1 MNSPEGIQPT
11 EDDGEWVAEA
21 LDGLAPLETIDPIWQ
36 FEGVRDQ
43 GEHAVNKYREKGSNL
58 VVLVAI
64 NPVGIKGSDEKK
76 VSYHVTV
83 CREQDGKIKK
93 PNAAD
98 ISRARQSFFLRDLT
112 SEEKV
117 HEGTVGDSRAHHI
130 VALVEHKTR
139 IAKPSGGFF

>member
-1 MNSPEGIQPT
+1 MTDGILPT
-11 EDDGEWVAEA
+11 EEDGDWVAET
-21 LDGLAPLETIDPIWQ
+21 LDGLAPLDGIDHVWQ

-64 NPVGIKGSDEKK
+64 NPIQVKGDEEKK

-93 PNAAD
+93 PNEAD
-98 ISRARQSFFLRDLT
+98 INRARRSFFLRDLT
-112 SEEKV
+112 TEERV

-130 VALVEHKTR
+130 LAVVTHGPK
-139 IAKPSGGFF
+139 IARPDGGFF